1 MKYHLMS
8 MLCVYLEQLASLKD
22 QNCTSDLGFPIMTY
36 LSLSLSQSMPGAMV
50 VVFSVIVWC
59 WVITIHYGDRQYAGW
74 ILPAPKEL
82 NLLS

>member
-36 LSLSLSQSMPGAMV
+36 LSLSVTVHARSYGGGVQCHCV
-50 VVFSVIVWC
+50 VLGYHHSLW
-59 WVITIHYGDRQYAGW
+59 
-74 ILPAPKEL
+74 
-82 NLLS
+82 